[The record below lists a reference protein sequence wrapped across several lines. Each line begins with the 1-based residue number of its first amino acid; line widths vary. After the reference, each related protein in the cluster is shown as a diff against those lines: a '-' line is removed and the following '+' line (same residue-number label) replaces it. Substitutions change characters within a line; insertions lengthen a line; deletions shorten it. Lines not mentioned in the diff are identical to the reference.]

1 MLVLM
6 HHLAWDGMPSATD
19 ADHLV
24 CWREPMPIV
33 CLRVPCFA
41 LRIALLDQPR
51 LDGHP
56 LILSNPQSGR
66 AIVIDATPEA
76 LGKGI
81 RPGMLL
87 REATALCPT
96 AIPLMPDPVRE
107 ATIAH
112 GIRDRLE
119 QLSPLVE
126 PDDQEQ
132 GCWYIDL
139 AGLERHYG
147 TADLAAQRMIG
158 RTDQILRAR
167 AGIAP
172 GKFSARVAAGVARA
186 GTIRTVDAEAVAPF
200 LAEASVTWLPL
211 PPETI
216 HQLERLGIP
225 TLGALAKLPGRK
237 VAARFGPAGYQAWN
251 LARGRDDRP
260 VIPPPRIQSVVEELV
275 MPAPI
280 VSREMLI
287 VGIRQLVTRA
297 FSKPALKDRQVRQV
311 ALRAVIEGER
321 RSWERTLVLKEPCSP
336 DRLIK
341 AIDLRMHTIE
351 LPGPIES
358 ITLEFSGIVNMTAKQ
373 QAFPMMGIRA
383 AEPLT
388 AAIHQLKQRYGLSP
402 IYHVVE
408 VEPWSR
414 IPERRHALI
423 TYDP

>member
-1 MLVLM
+1 
-6 HHLAWDGMPSATD
+6 
-19 ADHLV
+19 
-24 CWREPMPIV
+24 MPIV
-33 CLRVPCFA
+33 CLRVPSFA
-41 LRIALLDQPR
+41 LRIALLDQPE
-51 LDGHP
+51 LDSHP
-56 LILSNPQSGR
+56 LILTNPQSGR

-76 LGKGI
+76 LHKGI
-81 RPGMLL
+81 RIGMTL
-87 REATALCPT
+87 REAIALCPRVIT
-96 AIPLMPDPVRE
+96 LMPDPVRE
-107 ATIAH
+107 TTIDQ

-147 TADLAAQRMIG
+147 TSDLAAQRMI
-158 RTDQILRAR
+158 TCPDPILRAR

-172 GKFSARVAAGVARA
+172 GKFGARVAAGVARA
-186 GTIRTVDAEAVAPF
+186 GAIRTVGSEAIASF
-200 LAEASVTWLPL
+200 LAGAPVTWLPL
-211 PPETI
+211 PPDTI
-216 HQLERLGIP
+216 RQLDRLGIP
-225 TLGALAKLPGRK
+225 TLGAFASLPGQK
-237 VAARFGPAGYQAWN
+237 VAARFGADGYQAWK
-251 LARGRDDRP
+251 LAQGRDDRP
-260 VIPPPRIQSVVEELV
+260 VIPPPRSQSVVEELV
-275 MPAPI
+275 MPSPI

-297 FSKPALKDRQVRQV
+297 FSKPALKDCQVRQI
-311 ALRAVIEGER
+311 ALRAVIEGVR
-321 RSWERTLVLKEPCSP
+321 RSWERTFVLKEPCGP

-358 ITLEFSGIVNMTAKQ
+358 ITIEFSGITNETAKQ
-373 QAFPMMGIRA
+373 RAFPMMGPRA

-388 AAIHQLKQRYGLSP
+388 AAVHQLKQRYGLSP